1 MQTDKLKTF
10 VCKDTGVVLQ
20 IQNVGSALV
29 SQLRRD
35 FPPPQPPMQ
44 EVDYGDGNK
53 KMEPNAAAPEYIEA
67 LTRYA
72 IDFEDKLQRL
82 VIKRGVVLTLTEEQ
96 KQEIQDL
103 REFYRTEYGKEI
115 SYDDKMAYIL
125 MIAGGTDDGLA
136 ELVNAIVRRS
146 QPVEEDVQAALD
158 TFQS

>member
-10 VCKDTGVVLQ
+10 VCKDTGVVLK

-53 KMEPNAAAPEYIEA
+53 KMEPNSAAPEYIEA

-72 IDFEDKLQRL
+72 ADFEDKLQRL

-103 REFYRTEYGKEI
+103 RDFYRTEYDREI
-115 SYDDKMAYIL
+115 AFDDKMAYIL

-158 TFQS
+158 TFQN

>member
-10 VCKDTGVVLQ
+10 TCKDTGVVLQ

-29 SQLRRD
+29 TQLRRD
-35 FPPPQPPMQ
+35 FPPPQAPLQ

-53 KMEPNAAAPEYIEA
+53 KMEPNPAAPEYVQA
-67 LTRYA
+67 LAQYA